1 MKKDDEADMADR
13 VLLASDWAAMW
24 AHIAVE
30 AQTNPTYAIAY
41 AILMLAD
48 KVEDMTEAQVLVGSA
63 ISTGCEFVGRKI
75 AATLADNAT
84 EIATAIERLT
94 DEVAIKRINEEA
106 WSVAT
111 DGTVT
116 KAG

>member
-1 MKKDDEADMADR
+1 MSQLARMGEMKKDDEADMADR
-13 VLLASDWAAMW
+13 VLMASDQSAMW

-48 KVEDMTEAQVLVGSA
+48 
-63 ISTGCEFVGRKI
+63 
-75 AATLADNAT
+75 
-84 EIATAIERLT
+84 
-94 DEVAIKRINEEA
+94 EVALKRINEVP
-106 WSVAT
+106 WSVST